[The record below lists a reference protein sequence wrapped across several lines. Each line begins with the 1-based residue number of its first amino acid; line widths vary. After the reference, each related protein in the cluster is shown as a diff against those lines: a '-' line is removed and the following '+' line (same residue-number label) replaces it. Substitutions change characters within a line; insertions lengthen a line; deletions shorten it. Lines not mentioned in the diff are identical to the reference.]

1 MCEKSHRFR
10 HACYVLVYAGRGIT
24 APVAAGT
31 PPIDRRALVSRH
43 DVVLTKPD
51 PLTPLTV
58 GNGDFAFTVDIT
70 GLQTFDDF
78 HEAGMPLGT
87 QSNWGWHSFPNPN
100 GYTLDDCTV
109 TFKDARGRDVPY
121 RGMLADGFGGKDR
134 VPERAREAMKFLRE
148 NPHRIDL
155 GRIGLVLQRADGTRG
170 TLDDLTNVR
179 QTLNLWTGLIESQFT
194 FEGHPVHVATVCHPT
209 RDALGVKIDSP
220 LLRAD
225 QLGVS
230 IRFAGP
236 CSEFRKGYDWQDA
249 SAHTTTELNSKS
261 GLLIERKL
269 DDTNYL
275 VHLDW
280 PQRRTMVMRLSP
292 HEFVLGWP
300 DAEQATFT
308 CSMTPPDSGL
318 RFGSGAAER
327 VNEADLTFDSIREA
341 AEQHWSA
348 FWSTGGAIDL
358 SHSSDPRAHELER
371 RIVLSQYQTAV
382 NCSGSVPPQETG
394 LVVNS
399 WFGKMHLEMHWW
411 HAAHFALWGRPQLL
425 ERSLPWYRKVSGH
438 ARAFAKQ
445 QGYAGVRWQKMLGPF
460 GPETPSDIGVFLAW
474 QQPHFI
480 AYCELLRRAGVTTI
494 ARDYSDLLFETAEFM
509 ASFAHREGASSEYSL
524 GPPLIPAQECDGKF
538 FRTIKNPTYE
548 LAYWH
553 WGLKT
558 ANTWR
563 ERAALPRSKAWDDVA
578 DHLAKPPVQ
587 DGVYQSHASEPF
599 LTYRDHPSHL
609 MALGWCPPCPLID
622 AATMK
627 RTFDDVVAKW
637 DWPSTWG
644 WDYPVL
650 AMTAARLGRP
660 DAAIDALFMPVQKN
674 TYLAN
679 GHNYQDARLPLYLPG
694 NGGLLYAVAMM
705 AAGWDGSTGHAP
717 GFPSR
722 GWDVRFENLL
732 PAI

>member
-1 MCEKSHRFR
+1 
-10 HACYVLVYAGRGIT
+10 VAG
-24 APVAAGT
+24 GT
-31 PPIDRRALVSRH
+31 QPIDRRALVSRH

-51 PLTPLTV
+51 PLCPLTV

-134 VPERAREAMKFLRE
+134 VPERAREAMKYLRE

-155 GRIGLVLQRADGTRG
+155 GRIGLVLKHRDGSPGRIEE
-170 TLDDLTNVR
+170 LRDVR
-179 QTLNLWTGLIESQFT
+179 QQLHLWTGEIESRFT
-194 FEGHPVHVATVCHPT
+194 FDGEPVHVRTVCHPSV
-209 RDALGVKIDSP
+209 DAIGVRIESP
-220 LLRAD
+220 LLRD
-225 QLGVS
+225 GRLGVS
-230 IRFAGP
+230 VKFAGP
-236 CSEFRKGYDWQDA
+236 CGEFRRGYEWSDSVSHGTKV
-249 SAHTTTELNSKS
+249 SAGNFGMKCLRQIDEF
-261 GLLIERKL
+261 
-269 DDTNYL
+269 NYIL
-275 VHLDW
+275 RCVWDKVPEARNQSQHRVHLHWSNQDCVA
-280 PQRRTMVMRLSP
+280 MEVA
-292 HEFVLGWP
+292 F
-300 DAEQATFT
+300 ATNEV
-308 CSMTPPDSGL
+308 SEPA
-318 RFGSGAAER
+318 AAELGTTLSMF
-327 VNEADLTFDSIREA
+327 NSFDALREYSS
-341 AEQHWSA
+341 QYWSSH
-348 FWSTGGAIDL
+348 WSTGGAIDL
-358 SHSSDPRAHELER
+358 SGSSDPRAHELER

-509 ASFAHREGASSEYSL
+509 ASFATRDDTSGDFSL

-558 ANTWR
+558 ANAWR
-563 ERAALPRSKAWDDVA
+563 ERAALPRSNAWDEVA
-578 DHLAKPPVQ
+578 DHLAKPPVR

-609 MALGWCPPCPLID
+609 MALGWCPPSPLID
-622 AATMK
+622 AATMQ